1 MIFSIYVLRDDPKH
15 SAIFDRQLPDLTEPI
30 DSYDCAAVFEVG
42 AEVSFY
48 VPDTL
53 ELPDKHRHNAQSI
66 LTYTHPEIKRLW
78 PSPGIVT
85 GHTIRA

>member
-42 AEVSFY
+42 AEASFY
-48 VPDTL
+48 VPGML
-53 ELPDKHRHNAQSI
+53 ERRDSRGRGMQDQDARSRRIVQLR
-66 LTYTHPEIKRLW
+66 
-78 PSPGIVT
+78 PG
-85 GHTIRA
+85 

>member
-42 AEVSFY
+42 AEASFY
-48 VPDTL
+48 VPGML
-53 ELPDKHRHNAQSI
+53 ERRDSRGRGFI
-66 LTYTHPEIKRLW
+66 LCSRY
-78 PSPGIVT
+78 
-85 GHTIRA
+85 A